1 MIHIQIPNA
10 DEALKALK
18 IPQSWYFNTPRLQ
31 NSAKSEEDFLQ
42 RFTKGICFQCYISYN
57 IMRLRTSVKIYNL
70 CQRL

>member
-57 IMRLRTSVKIYNL
+57 NIYNL
-70 CQRL
+70 TARYSYV